1 MYCDDET
8 KDVIKELLNFI
19 RTNVDT
25 EKPVQK
31 ILNGQDIVNK
41 CLSRLFNK
49 EEIIKTDANEVPVG
63 NGEWRYNGRSTY
75 EYIYSIIENKLL
87 LVICIKEDVEFGETE
102 RIYFR
107 LYPMIDKMHVNFKS
121 GHGRYKYMNIL
132 NAKDEMI
139 NDFYFEQVWG
149 NYPEIN
155 NVKLSDLII
164 STTLEELEK
173 RNSDLLLTKVK
184 KI

>member
-1 MYCDDET
+1 MYSENET
-8 KDVIKELLNFI
+8 KDVINELLNFI
-19 RTNVDT
+19 RTNVNT

-31 ILNGQDIVNK
+31 ILNGQGIFN
-41 CLSRLFNK
+41 SMLFNK

-63 NGEWRYNGRSTY
+63 NGEWRYNGCSTY

-102 RIYFR
+102 RICFR

-121 GHGRYKYMNIL
+121 GHGCHKYINIL
-132 NAKDEMI
+132 NANNEMI

-155 NVKLSDLII
+155 NVKLSDLILSI
-164 STTLEELEK
+164 TLEELERRK
-173 RNSDLLLTKVK
+173 QELLLSKVK